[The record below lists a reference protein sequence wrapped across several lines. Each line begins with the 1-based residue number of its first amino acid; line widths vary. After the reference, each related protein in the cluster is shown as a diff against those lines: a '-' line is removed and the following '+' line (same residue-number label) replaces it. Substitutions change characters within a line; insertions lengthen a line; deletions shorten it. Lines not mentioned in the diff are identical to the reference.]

1 MYHILLY
8 RSTFRGYYPKR
19 RAWNAGC
26 YFCIDLCHL
35 LYYRLWSNPCCK
47 EWGNEY
53 RFRYLDEYNSLSPL
67 GSIFTYKSNKDSVVF
82 NLDVYAAFFRK
93 LLGIRQS
100 RHMFKKEV
108 IIHTPEYAKDIEIL
122 DEISKDCQ
130 TYLET
135 HRLKGMP
142 NYIQI
147 FTNNKHDDAIAEI
160 SKKWKRLLKS
170 FQILKMLFC

>member
-1 MYHILLY
+1 M
-8 RSTFRGYYPKR
+8 
-19 RAWNAGC
+19 
-26 YFCIDLCHL
+26 
-35 LYYRLWSNPCCK
+35 
-47 EWGNEY
+47 
-53 RFRYLDEYNSLSPL
+53 
-67 GSIFTYKSNKDSVVF
+67 F

-130 TYLET
+130 AYLET

-160 SKKWKRLLKS
+160 SKKMEALIEELSNTKDAVLLNLMNNYPSCRLKHIRACS
-170 FQILKMLFC
+170 ITDG

>member
-1 MYHILLY
+1 MQ
-8 RSTFRGYYPKR
+8 
-19 RAWNAGC
+19 
-26 YFCIDLCHL
+26 
-35 LYYRLWSNPCCK
+35 
-47 EWGNEY
+47 
-53 RFRYLDEYNSLSPL
+53 LS
-67 GSIFTYKSNKDSVVF
+67 SEVV
-82 NLDVYAAFFRK
+82 
-93 LLGIRQS
+93 GIRQS
-100 RHMFKKEV
+100 RHMFRRG

-160 SKKWKRLLKS
+160 SKNGS
-170 FQILKMLFC
+170 AY

>member
-1 MYHILLY
+1 M
-8 RSTFRGYYPKR
+8 
-19 RAWNAGC
+19 
-26 YFCIDLCHL
+26 
-35 LYYRLWSNPCCK
+35 
-47 EWGNEY
+47 
-53 RFRYLDEYNSLSPL
+53 
-67 GSIFTYKSNKDSVVF
+67 F

-160 SKKWKRLLKS
+160 SKKMEALIEELSNTKDAVLLNLMNNYPFLSVKAHTSLFDNRWLNLLFGIIVPAGLLLYLNIWRYRLRLEKDLRVIIKTNQS
-170 FQILKMLFC
+170 IIEQIEKQQLYLQK

>member
-1 MYHILLY
+1 M
-8 RSTFRGYYPKR
+8 
-19 RAWNAGC
+19 
-26 YFCIDLCHL
+26 
-35 LYYRLWSNPCCK
+35 
-47 EWGNEY
+47 
-53 RFRYLDEYNSLSPL
+53 
-67 GSIFTYKSNKDSVVF
+67 F